1 EAPDGRGGPD
11 AGGGAHPDL
20 GLHQQ
25 PGQADQPVGERSL
38 ERPGAARER
47 SRAPLNAGGGPH
59 PGPHRARTG
68 EGFARRASSG
78 LPSAFESGLDRLARL
93 LAGGPEVGSTSRYGA
108 VSRLARRAVLRATR
122 LGANHQQEVDQA
134 IIEALRSV
142 AAAGDGEHRHLT
154 ARLNALEVELA
165 SALRALA
172 EVPRGRSRGAPAEG
186 WRTMLLRLLEPGAP
200 PLPLGSA
207 REGVAEVETDVGSLL
222 LPAHDRVVLPILAGS
237 GTWEPD
243 ESALIDRK
251 LGAGMTAV
259 DLGAHVGYLTIRAA
273 RAVGATGRVIAVEPA
288 PLNFA
293 LLNANLRRNG
303 FANVLTIP
311 AAAWRKSGTARLEV
325 DPYNTGDHRVFQV
338 DRRDAH
344 VEVPA
349 LALDDLLPEE

>member
-1 EAPDGRGGPD
+1 M
-11 AGGGAHPDL
+11 
-20 GLHQQ
+20 
-25 PGQADQPVGERSL
+25 
-38 ERPGAARER
+38 
-47 SRAPLNAGGGPH
+47 
-59 PGPHRARTG
+59 
-68 EGFARRASSG
+68 
-78 LPSAFESGLDRLARL
+78 
-93 LAGGPEVGSTSRYGA
+93 
-108 VSRLARRAVLRATR
+108 SRLARRAVLRATR

-349 LALDDLLPEE
+349 LALDDLLPEELRIDFVKVDTQGADHAAIEGMARTVERWRPPMLVEFWPPGIRAIGEDPLAVADYYGSLGYAVEILERPDLGSSPPSGDVVEAAEANRGNFVTLWLEPRV